1 MNKRLIIL
9 PVITIICLFASV
21 AGAYSPKT
29 QSYFDSPALQALE
42 AEVIRVEN
50 LPSGSPFSIV
60 FTDKQLTDA
69 AKEGLEQNKEEVKA
83 LIKLYFNT
91 DANVSDPK
99 IEFRQDQFKASLKV
113 GVSFLKVGASAS
125 GKIGLLNGLPDLNIE
140 KIDLPLVKIDPD
152 TVNSQVKIYIDAYGY
167 LLAEYITI
175 SNIAV
180 TDGQILIEG
189 TRK

>member
-1 MNKRLIIL
+1 MNKRLVIL
-9 PVITIICLFASV
+9 PVITIICLFASA
-21 AGAYSPKT
+21 AGAYIPKS
-29 QSYFDSPALQALE
+29 QFYFDTPALQALE
-42 AEVIRVEN
+42 AEVIRIQN

-60 FTDKQLTDA
+60 LTDKQLTDA
-69 AKEGLEQNKEEVKA
+69 AKEGLDQNKEEVKA
-83 LIKLYFNT
+83 LIKQYFNT

-99 IEFRQDQFKASLKV
+99 VEFKQDQFKASLKV

-125 GKIGLLNGLPDLNIE
+125 GKINLLNGLPDLNIE
-140 KIDLPLVKIDPD
+140 KIDLPLVKIAPD
-152 TVNSQVKIYIDAYGY
+152 TINSQVKASINAYGY
-167 LLAEYITI
+167 LLTDYVTI